1 MHIQSRK
8 ESGLCNF
15 LCKRFSKKCFTQIYM
30 VLNED
35 AMLVSL
41 WGSQIWQLEAT
52 TSPTRTVQTAQS
64 QQLSHLLTYVTAFK
78 YRATL
83 RKLINSTLWYQK
95 MKDLKNWNLLKDKS
109 SAVLVTNLTKI
120 SRIDNSFF
128 FFFQFWWCHVKCRSM
143 GRIWIF
149 FCKDGFFLF
158 TITCVREG
166 AASRFY
172 SFTSLTVVAGSLYIL

>member
-8 ESGLCNF
+8 ELGLCNV

-30 VLNED
+30 GLNED

-128 FFFQFWWCHVKCRSM
+128 FFFNFDDVTWNVALWGGSEFFSAKTD
-143 GRIWIF
+143 F
-149 FCKDGFFLF
+149 FCLPLHVLEKVLLPDF
-158 TITCVREG
+158 TPLQ
-166 AASRFY
+166 ALQS
-172 SFTSLTVVAGSLYIL
+172 

>member
-8 ESGLCNF
+8 ELGLCNV

-128 FFFQFWWCHVKCRSM
+128 FFSILMMSREMSLY
-143 GRIWIF
+143 GA
-149 FCKDGFFLF
+149 DLNFFLQRRIF
-158 TITCVREG
+158 SVYHYMC
-166 AASRFY
+166 
-172 SFTSLTVVAGSLYIL
+172 

>member
-8 ESGLCNF
+8 ESGLCNV

-41 WGSQIWQLEAT
+41 WGSQIWQT
-52 TSPTRTVQTAQS
+52 QS

-128 FFFQFWWCHVKCRSM
+128 FFFFFNFDDVMWNVALWGGSEFFFAKTD
-143 GRIWIF
+143 F
-149 FCKDGFFLF
+149 FCLPLHVLEKVLLPDF
-158 TITCVREG
+158 TPLQ
-166 AASRFY
+166 ALQS
-172 SFTSLTVVAGSLYIL
+172 

>member
-8 ESGLCNF
+8 ELGLCNV

-41 WGSQIWQLEAT
+41 WGSQIWQT
-52 TSPTRTVQTAQS
+52 QS

-109 SAVLVTNLTKI
+109 SAVLVMNLTKI
-120 SRIDNSFF
+120 SRIDNSF

-172 SFTSLTVVAGSLYIL
+172 SFTGLTVVAGSLYIL

>member
-8 ESGLCNF
+8 ELGLCNV

-128 FFFQFWWCHVKCRSM
+128 FFFNFDDVTWNVALWGGSEFFSAKTDFSCLPLHVLEKVLLP
-143 GRIWIF
+143 
-149 FCKDGFFLF
+149 DF
-158 TITCVREG
+158 TPLQ
-166 AASRFY
+166 A
-172 SFTSLTVVAGSLYIL
+172 LQL

>member
-8 ESGLCNF
+8 ESGLCNV

-41 WGSQIWQLEAT
+41 WGSQIWQT
-52 TSPTRTVQTAQS
+52 QS

-128 FFFQFWWCHVKCRSM
+128 FFFFSILMMSREMSLY
-143 GRIWIF
+143 GA
-149 FCKDGFFLF
+149 DLNFFLQRRIF
-158 TITCVREG
+158 SVYHYMC
-166 AASRFY
+166 
-172 SFTSLTVVAGSLYIL
+172 